1 MNEKLSTILTDLLSN
16 DIETLKANNDIRNT
30 YNTAIAAI
38 NGKINDNT
46 NKLVEIVDSADIFS
60 IRDLKLN
67 AESEYNILESDNK
80 KLNAK
85 KYALKVKDSIAVK
98 NIRYT
103 LNEVNKKI
111 VIALNQVYNGKSIGK
126 ATFETI
132 RNTTNSVLAETG
144 FSIWIRKG
152 TYDAEMLE
160 LCVYCE
166 NDYTIECT
174 NCYYNAFDYNGKFDI
189 SEKISTLNI
198 AESDL
203 IVPIAEIDSKTDSM
217 IQDYNAIAEKVKAL
231 NDDIKAFGNKY
242 NKYFADIT
250 INDLI

>member
-16 DIETLKANNDIRNT
+16 DIETLKVNNDIRNT
-30 YNTAIAAI
+30 YNTAIAAL

-46 NKLVEIVDSADIFS
+46 NKLIEIVNNADLFS

-80 KLNAK
+80 KLNAE

-144 FSIWIRKG
+144 FSIWIRKS
-152 TYDAEMLE
+152 TYDAETLE
-160 LCVYCE
+160 LCVD
-166 NDYTIECT
+166 NRDYSIECT

-189 SEKISTLNI
+189 SEKISTLNV

-203 IVPIAEIDSKTDSM
+203 IVPIAEIDSKANSM
-217 IQDYNAIAEKVKAL
+217 IQEYNAIAEKVKAL

>member
-16 DIETLKANNDIRNT
+16 DIETLKANNDIRST

-46 NKLVEIVDSADIFS
+46 NKLVEIVNNADIFS

-85 KYALKVKDSIAVK
+85 KYTLKVKDSIAVK

-144 FSIWIRKG
+144 FSIWIRKS
-152 TYDAEMLE
+152 TYDAETLE
-160 LCVYCE
+160 LCVD
-166 NDYTIECT
+166 NRDYSIECT
-174 NCYYNAFDYNGKFDI
+174 NYYYNAFDYNGKFDV
-189 SEKISTLNI
+189 SEKISTLNV

-203 IVPIAEIDSKTDSM
+203 IVPIAEIDNKAESM
-217 IQDYNAIAEKVKAL
+217 IQEYNAIAEKVKAL

-242 NKYFADIT
+242 DKYFADIT